1 MINSMSELIPDSIK
15 LVVFDF
21 DDTLVGTYE
30 PIWRM
35 HRHVAKKY
43 YDIDLSDE
51 TILAHWGQPID
62 VLIRHYYQTDD
73 SATGFKYILAEYS
86 NFPKIKF
93 EHTLPVLK
101 ILRESGKKIGI
112 VTASHLSLI
121 EPDFDIIGL
130 TNDMVDYIQTA
141 DDTSVHKPDPAVFGP
156 LLKWAKEQRIDKDEI
171 LYVGDALHDMRA
183 AIDAGLN
190 FLGVETGL
198 VTAIEFNS
206 YGANNAADLSAFF
219 NNLIL

>member
-1 MINSMSELIPDSIK
+1 MSELIPDSIK
-15 LVVFDF
+15 AVVFDF

-141 DDTSVHKPDPAVFGP
+141 DDTNVHKPDPAVFE
-156 LLKWAKEQRIDKDEI
+156 LLITWAKKQRINKDEI
-171 LYVGDALHDMRA
+171 LYVGDGLQDMKA
-183 AIDAGLN
+183 ATNAGLN
-190 FLGVETGL
+190 FLGVTTGL
-198 VTAIEFNS
+198 VTKSRFKTNGVDSII
-206 YGANNAADLSAFF
+206 DLSV
-219 NNLIL
+219 LL